1 MAYSIEDKEIYEDIY
16 SLYGGEQ
23 EEVKEDKNTEDKLKE
38 NIQTINDITEKKLGS
53 KIKKRMEGN
62 IKGALL
68 GGAFGVVI
76 GIANR
81 QSPLIYG
88 IIGLLIGKLV
98 FNNKLS
104 DE

>member
-1 MAYSIEDKEIYEDIY
+1 MPYSKEDREIREEIF
-16 SLYGGEQ
+16 SLYQGNEIK
-23 EEVKEDKNTEDKLKE
+23 EESADEKLQK
-38 NIQTINDITEKKLGS
+38 NIQTISDITNKKLGG

-81 QSPLIYG
+81 QSPIMYG
-88 IIGLLIGKLV
+88 IIGLIVGRII

-104 DE
+104 NE

>member
-1 MAYSIEDKEIYEDIY
+1 MAYSREDIELREEIFSLYNEDKPK
-16 SLYGGEQ
+16 Q
-23 EEVKEDKNTEDKLKE
+23 NTNEEKLKK
-38 NIQTINDITEKKLGS
+38 NIQTINDITNNNLGR
-53 KIKKRMEGN
+53 KIKKRTEGN

-76 GIANR
+76 GLANR

-88 IIGLLIGKLV
+88 IIGLVVGRVL
-98 FNNKLS
+98 FNNKLN

>member
-1 MAYSIEDKEIYEDIY
+1 MPYSKKDRELREEIF
-16 SLYGGEQ
+16 SLYQGN
-23 EEVKEDKNTEDKLKE
+23 EVKEKSADEKLQK
-38 NIQTINDITEKKLGS
+38 NIQTINDITKKKLGG

-62 IKGALL
+62 VKGALL

-81 QSPLIYG
+81 QNPLWYG
-88 IIGLLIGKLV
+88 VIGLILGRLI

>member
-1 MAYSIEDKEIYEDIY
+1 MTYSQGDKELYEEIY
-16 SLYGGEQ
+16 SLYGE
-23 EEVKEDKNTEDKLKE
+23 EKEVKTDNSAEDKLKQ

-53 KIKKRMEGN
+53 KIKKRWEGN

-68 GGAFGVVI
+68 GGGFGVVI

-81 QSPLIYG
+81 QNPLMYG
-88 IIGLLIGKLV
+88 VIGLILGKV
-98 FNNKLS
+98 IFNNKLN

>member
-1 MAYSIEDKEIYEDIY
+1 MAYSEQDKELYEEIY
-16 SLYGGEQ
+16 SLYGEE
-23 EEVKEDKNTEDKLKE
+23 EEVKTDDSANDKLKE
-38 NIQTINDITEKKLGS
+38 NIQTIDDITKKKLGS

-81 QSPLIYG
+81 QSPLVYG

>member
-1 MAYSIEDKEIYEDIY
+1 MPYSKEDRELRKEIF
-16 SLYGGEQ
+16 SLYQGN
-23 EEVKEDKNTEDKLKE
+23 EVKEESADEKLQK
-38 NIQTINDITEKKLGS
+38 NIQTINDITNNNLGR
-53 KIKKRMEGN
+53 KIKKRTEGN

-76 GIANR
+76 GLANR

-88 IIGLLIGKLV
+88 IIGLVVGRVL
-98 FNNKLS
+98 FNNKLN